1 MPKCHFI
8 IFLIEIQLI
17 YSAVLVSG
25 IQQSDSNTHTHT
37 VVVVQLLTC
46 VQLLTTPW
54 PAAHQ
59 APLSSAISQNLL
71 KFMSTESVTLSNH
84 LILYR
89 PLPLLPSNFPSIRVF
104 SSESVLPI
112 KFPGGSEVKASA
124 SNAGDL
130 GSIPGSGRSPGEGNG
145 NPLQYSC
152 LENPMDREA

>member
-25 IQQSDSNTHTHT
+25 IQQNDSNTHTHT

-104 SSESVLPI
+104 SKESVFHIRWPKYWSYNI
-112 KFPGGSEVKASA
+112 SP
-124 SNAGDL
+124 SNEY
-130 GSIPGSGRSPGEGNG
+130 SGLISFRIDW
-145 NPLQYSC
+145 L
-152 LENPMDREA
+152 